1 MTTEI
6 QIVVIQSQGEL
17 EQAYLLMKELRP
29 HITLQN
35 FLEIYHQSHK
45 ATGYEIAVLKDN
57 NQILA
62 IMGFRVLYDYVHG
75 KHCYIDD
82 LVSSEK
88 QRSKGYG
95 TELLKFAERFAK
107 DNGCTGLRL
116 CTGIENERGKSFYE
130 KNGWNLRAIV
140 YKKKVGR

>member
-1 MTTEI
+1 MAQ
-6 QIVVIQSQGEL
+6 QIVVIQSQSEL
-17 EQAYLLMKELRP
+17 EQVYPLMKELRP

-35 FLEIYHQSHK
+35 FLDIYQQSHK
-45 ATGYEIAVLKDN
+45 TTGYEIAALKQD

-62 IMGFRVLYDYVHG
+62 IMGYRILYDYVHG

-82 LVSSEK
+82 LVSSEQ

-95 TELLKFAERFAK
+95 AELLKYAEKFAQA
-107 DNGCTGLRL
+107 NGCTGLRL
-116 CTGIENERGKSFYE
+116 CTGIENERGKKFYE

-140 YKKKVGR
+140 YKKKV

>member
-1 MTTEI
+1 MAQ
-6 QIVVIQSQGEL
+6 QIVVIQSQSEL
-17 EQAYLLMKELRP
+17 EQVYPLMKELRP

-35 FLEIYHQSHK
+35 FLDIYQQSHK
-45 ATGYEIAVLKDN
+45 TTGYEIAALKQD

-62 IMGFRVLYDYVHG
+62 IMGYRILFDYVHG

-82 LVSSEK
+82 LVSSEQ

-95 TELLKFAERFAK
+95 AQLLKYAEQFAQS
-107 DNGCTGLRL
+107 NGCTGLRL
-116 CTGIENERGKSFYE
+116 CTGIENERGKKFYE

-140 YKKKVGR
+140 YKKKV

>member
-1 MTTEI
+1 MAQ
-6 QIVVIQSQGEL
+6 QIVIIRSQSEL
-17 EQAYLLMKELRP
+17 EQVYPLMKELRP

-35 FLEIYHQSHK
+35 FLDIYHQSHK
-45 ATGYEIAVLKDN
+45 TTGYEIAALKQD

-62 IMGFRVLYDYVHG
+62 IMGYRILFDYVHG

-95 TELLKFAERFAK
+95 AKLLKFAEQFAQ

-116 CTGIENERGKSFYE
+116 CTGTENERGKKFYE

-140 YKKKVGR
+140 YKKKVGQ

>member
-1 MTTEI
+1 MAQ
-6 QIVVIQSQGEL
+6 QIVVIQSQSEL
-17 EQAYLLMKELRP
+17 EQVYPLMKELRP

-35 FLEIYHQSHK
+35 FLDIYHQSHK
-45 ATGYEIAVLKDN
+45 TTGYEIAALKQD

-62 IMGFRVLYDYVHG
+62 IMGYRILYDYVHG

-82 LVSSEK
+82 LVSSEQ

-95 TELLKFAERFAK
+95 AELLKYAETFAK

-116 CTGIENERGKSFYE
+116 CTGIENDRGKTFYE

-140 YKKKVGR
+140 YKKKVEQ

>member
-1 MTTEI
+1 MAQ
-6 QIVVIQSQGEL
+6 QIVIMRSQSEL
-17 EQAYLLMKELRP
+17 EQAYPLMKELRP

-35 FLEIYHQSHK
+35 FLDTYYQSHK
-45 ATGYEIAVLKDN
+45 TTGYEIAALKHD

-62 IMGFRVLYDYVHG
+62 IMGYRILYDYVHG

-95 TELLKFAERFAK
+95 AQLLQYAEQFAQ

-116 CTGIENERGKSFYE
+116 CTGIENERGKKFYE

-140 YKKKVGR
+140 YKKKVEQ

>member
-1 MTTEI
+1 MAQ
-6 QIVVIQSQGEL
+6 QIVVIQSQSEL
-17 EQAYLLMKELRP
+17 EQVYPLMKELRP

-35 FLEIYHQSHK
+35 FLDIYQQSHK
-45 ATGYEIAVLKDN
+45 TTGYEIAALKQD

-62 IMGFRVLYDYVHG
+62 IMGYRILYDYVHG

-82 LVSSEK
+82 LVSSEP

-95 TELLKFAERFAK
+95 AELLKYAEQFAQS
-107 DNGCTGLRL
+107 NGCTGLRL
-116 CTGIENERGKSFYE
+116 CTGIENERGKNFYE

-140 YKKKVGR
+140 YKKKV